1 MLEAVDDFTVGYG
14 GEEENRDHRHPF
26 TRGLGREGYN
36 EWSAQMSAAWNR
48 APRHRAA
55 KSMNRDRTAR

>member
-26 TRGLGREGYN
+26 TRGHGREGLQRMLGADVGGL
-36 EWSAQMSAAWNR
+36 ESR
-48 APRHRAA
+48 PRHRAA
-55 KSMNRDRTAR
+55 KSMNRDRTGR